1 MVAQNHP
8 VIVLAGGKSTR
19 LGRDKA
25 SELLAG
31 RPLLQHVIDGSS
43 GFASALVVVTAKGQR
58 LPAVQSKAPV
68 LVVED
73 DYPEAGPL
81 GGVYSG
87 LNALAADSIDGVTQ
101 TALVVA
107 CDMPLLQPALLEEV
121 LRLVPGHDAAVPVH
135 QGLPEPLCA
144 AYTTACLEPAR
155 KLLEARSYRVSGLL
169 EQIDARL
176 IPEEHWRLLDPEGL
190 SFLNVNRE
198 SDLARA
204 RELLSGSPTRPEAD
218 GPSS

>member
-1 MVAQNHP
+1 MVVRSHP

-31 RPLLQHVIDGSS
+31 RPLLQHVIDATS
-43 GFASALVVVTAKGQR
+43 GIASGLIVVTARGGR
-58 LPAVQSKAPV
+58 LPAVQSRATL

-73 DYPEAGPL
+73 DFPEAGPL

-87 LNALAADSIDGVTQ
+87 LKALAGAATGATQ
-101 TALVVA
+101 AVLVLA

-121 LRLVPGHDAAVPVH
+121 LRVVPGHDAAVPVRD
-135 QGLPEPLCA
+135 GLPEPLCA
-144 AYTTACLEPAR
+144 AYTTACIEPAR
-155 KLLEARSYRVSGLL
+155 ELLEARSYRVSGLL
-169 EQIDARL
+169 ENIDARL
-176 IPEEHWRLLDPEGL
+176 ILEEHWRLLDPEGL

-198 SDLARA
+198 TDLARA
-204 RELLSGSPTRPEAD
+204 KELLSGSPARPEED
-218 GPSS
+218 DPSP